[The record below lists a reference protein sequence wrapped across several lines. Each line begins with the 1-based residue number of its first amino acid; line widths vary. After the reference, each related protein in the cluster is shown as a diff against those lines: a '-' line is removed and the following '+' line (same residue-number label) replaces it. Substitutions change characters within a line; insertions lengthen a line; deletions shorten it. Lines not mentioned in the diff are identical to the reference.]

1 MYYKLKYSS
10 LIQLTKKN
18 SVLYLKGPLGIN
30 KLKIPQEV
38 KVILGNQ
45 NRILIGSD
53 NKSKK
58 IANRIASILRL
69 FLNSCYGLVFGHI
82 TMLNLQGLGL
92 KFLELNP
99 VSTITSNQCL
109 SMTLG
114 YANPINFFINL
125 DCLICFFK
133 DNRNVYFY
141 STDYSYLS
149 NQSVKLRLLKR
160 PNKFHKRTAGLYYL
174 NNFI

>member
-1 MYYKLKYSS
+1 MYHKLKYSS
-10 LIQLTKKN
+10 LIHLTKKN

-69 FLNSCYGLVFGHI
+69 FLNSCYGLVFGHL
-82 TMLNLQGLGL
+82 TTLNLQGLGL
-92 KFLELNP
+92 KFLQLNKASP
-99 VSTITSNQCL
+99 SYNCL
-109 SMTLG
+109 SITLG
-114 YANPINFFINL
+114 YANPVNFFINKY
-125 DCLICFFK
+125 CITCFFK
-133 DNRNVYFY
+133 DNRNIYLY
-141 STDYSYLS
+141 SSDYGYLS
-149 NQSVKLRLLKR
+149 NQSVKLSLLKR
-160 PNKFHKRTAGLYYL
+160 PNKFHKRTAGLYYS